1 MVRRGFPRNR
11 LRCLLHLM
19 LVLSVRGAGV
29 AGSGRGRVTRDTPTS
44 TPTRA
49 RARRRSHC
57 PAIPMSAGGPGFLSG
72 GFLGGCR
79 EQLTELQHHLARL
92 QVAGVAVMVLSSDTP
107 EVATRTA
114 STLGQRLA
122 REGEGGLVV
131 MRAR

>member
-44 TPTRA
+44 TPMRA

-57 PAIPMSAGGPGFLSG
+57 PAIPMSRRPLWDVSRWPWFSLWGIF
-72 GFLGGCR
+72 
-79 EQLTELQHHLARL
+79 
-92 QVAGVAVMVLSSDTP
+92 
-107 EVATRTA
+107 
-114 STLGQRLA
+114 
-122 REGEGGLVV
+122 GGLS
-131 MRAR
+131 